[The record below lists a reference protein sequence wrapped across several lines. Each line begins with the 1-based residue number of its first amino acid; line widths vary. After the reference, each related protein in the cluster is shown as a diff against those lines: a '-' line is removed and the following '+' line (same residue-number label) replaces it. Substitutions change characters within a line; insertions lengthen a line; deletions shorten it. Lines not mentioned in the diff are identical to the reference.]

1 MRKNFFYGFYINTDM
16 ITSLNSDINFTSRC
30 KEIETARSACRKL
43 SLFSTTKKQPLIS
56 DLYCKNKS
64 AIEFFENYRFDD
76 SYFERRGD
84 KISNALTAY
93 MEYSD
98 KLGGI
103 RKISDKKLGFQ
114 SAEDL
119 LNLVQGEHIGN
130 CGEAAESVALILK
143 MNGIGNTYITTLK
156 NGETPINHELCIFNR
171 NSSPFD
177 GTIKNNQTIIVDA
190 WAGIV
195 DFANNALKS
204 ITAICNKYFY
214 FNQNENVT
222 INPKNI
228 AKFRLN
234 DEELNKLKKHFPEL
248 IL

>member
-1 MRKNFFYGFYINTDM
+1 M
-16 ITSLNSDINFTSRC
+16 ITSLNSNINFTSRC
-30 KEIETARSACRKL
+30 KEIETARSACRKI

-56 DLYCKNKS
+56 DLRCTNKS
-64 AIEFFENYRFDD
+64 AIEFFENYKFDD

-98 KLGGI
+98 KLGGN
-103 RKISDKKLGFQ
+103 RKISDKNLGFQ
-114 SAEDL
+114 SAENL
-119 LNLVQGEHIGN
+119 LNLVQGGHIGN
-130 CGEAAESVALILK
+130 CGEAAESIALILN
-143 MNGIGNTYITTLK
+143 MNGIKKTYITTLK
-156 NGETPINHELCIFNR
+156 NGQDNVEHEVCVFNR
-171 NSSPFD
+171 DCSPFN

-222 INPKNI
+222 INPRNI

-248 IL
+248 II